1 MSATDNMGQ
10 AEFDLQRVFELFDTA
25 LISKDERV
33 VNALRNLLMIVALT
47 NPEDA
52 DAKGDIGPLRAMERD
67 LNSMNSRIRSLES
80 DMRQIVETLSRSDIA
95 SRRYGSDRAY
105 IWPDRSDPNPWS
117 SSSSN
122 VYMNDYLKKLN
133 GGSF

>member
-1 MSATDNMGQ
+1 MSATDSMGQ

-47 NPEDA
+47 NPEDP
-52 DAKGDIGPLRAMERD
+52 DSKGDIGPLRTMERD

-80 DMRQIVETLSRSDIA
+80 DMRQIVETLNRSDIA
-95 SRRYGSDRAY
+95 SRQYGSNRPY
-105 IWPDRSDPNPWS
+105 MWPDRSELTPWDS
-117 SSSSN
+117 GN
-122 VYMNDYLKKLN
+122 FTMRDYLTKIN
-133 GGSF
+133 GGSIK

>member
-1 MSATDNMGQ
+1 MSATNDMGQ
-10 AEFDLQRVFELFDTA
+10 AEFDLQRVMDLFDTA

-67 LNSMNSRIRSLES
+67 LDAVHSRIRGLE
-80 DMRQIVETLSRSDIA
+80 DQVRHITDALSRNETATRSYNSYNWQHAVDPYADKWRQNMSDITM
-95 SRRYGSDRAY
+95 R
-105 IWPDRSDPNPWS
+105 
-117 SSSSN
+117 
-122 VYMNDYLKKLN
+122 DYLTKIN
-133 GGSF
+133 GGPI